1 MASYKKQQYEKT
13 VELEGGALRAE
24 GPEDMPIN
32 QRGATVTQFTETTED
47 ENGKLHATGRQDGPE
62 GFRAN
67 ATVVQKFEDTVEGED
82 GHLHATGPAPDFA
95 E

>member
-1 MASYKKQQYEKT
+1 MASYKKQQYDKT
-13 VELEGGALRAE
+13 TELENGALRAE
-24 GPEDMPIN
+24 GPEDMPLN
-32 QRGATVTQFTETTED
+32 QRGATVTQFAESHED
-47 ENGKLHATGRQDGPE
+47 ENGNIIVTGREDGPE

-67 ATVVQKFEDTVEGED
+67 ATIIQKYENTEEGAD

>member
-1 MASYKKQQYEKT
+1 MASYKKQQYTETK
-13 VELEGGALRAE
+13 ELPNGALQAN
-24 GPEDMPIN
+24 GPEDMPLN

-47 ENGKLHATGRQDGPE
+47 ENGNLHATGRQDGPE

-67 ATVVQKFEDTVEGED
+67 ATIVKKYEKTVEGED